1 MNEFKSVRA
10 TVNDPELIELIE
22 EATYQSELSE
32 QDLVIEGLYHVF
44 GDDLEEPSWI
54 D

>member
-1 MNEFKSVRA
+1 MSEYKSVRA

-32 QDLVIEGLYHVF
+32 QDIVIEGLYRVF
-44 GDDLEEPSWI
+44 EEECRI
-54 D
+54 TH